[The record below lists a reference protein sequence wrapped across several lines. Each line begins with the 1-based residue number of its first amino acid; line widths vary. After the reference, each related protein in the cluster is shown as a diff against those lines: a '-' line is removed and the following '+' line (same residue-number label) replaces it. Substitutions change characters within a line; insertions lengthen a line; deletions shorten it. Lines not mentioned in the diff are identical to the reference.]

1 VISSAQA
8 YGGIRL
14 HHVEGLKQSQF
25 MKIMHRREVILP
37 TKSEM
42 SIENE
47 GGWALR
53 HPVVV
58 CCVQVIILS
67 VLLFL
72 LAKNAAALGYHGYHI
87 IEDIMVSASDITLA
101 EDCWVERWGA
111 ISGCRREGMVWLLT
125 VWWSGYPKAPAW

>member
-1 VISSAQA
+1 MVVL
-8 YGGIRL
+8 GCTIRKACTTESIENNK
-14 HHVEGLKQSQF
+14 VEKS
-25 MKIMHRREVILP
+25 ILTA

-101 EDCWVERWGA
+101 EECWGERWGA
-111 ISGCRREGMVWLLT
+111 ISGCRREGMVW
-125 VWWSGYPKAPAW
+125 

>member
-1 VISSAQA
+1 
-8 YGGIRL
+8 
-14 HHVEGLKQSQF
+14 
-25 MKIMHRREVILP
+25 
-37 TKSEM
+37 M

-58 CCVQVIILS
+58 CCVQIIILS

-87 IEDIMVSASDITLA
+87 NEDIMVLASDIITLA
-101 EDCWVERWGA
+101 KEVGRWGA
-111 ISGCRREGMVWLLT
+111 ISGYRRAGKVWLLT
-125 VWWSGYPKAPAW
+125 ASWSGYPKAPV